1 MPQAKRGTRAG
12 DVRRWQK
19 GGPWVMSSATYG
31 CGCPVKTVAILAC
44 TCVIGAMG
52 AASLAAQKPSRPTP
66 TLVGTPGAATPA
78 TPQTTA
84 KTPRHSPTLQ
94 GTPGAAAPAAAAAQ
108 PTGSTIQTQAAHPV
122 AGATFTAGLAVEP
135 FEGDSA
141 ALGGY
146 LRRYTLL
153 LDSSIVT
160 LVNVFRNTSGQP
172 LAGASEPS
180 ALSARERDR
189 WDRCR
194 NVHWDLQSYVTAMHD
209 LLEGL
214 PENAAVQHAGGAL
227 DTALTAMQATAACDD
242 VASMVAAPD
251 RWAPWGQNYQATAR
265 RFYSEWYG
273 QVRDVQEKNR
283 AFIVAVN
290 ATRPANDRISVP
302 AALPHNPPYAGATPG
317 R

>member
-1 MPQAKRGTRAG
+1 MKPALI
-12 DVRRWQK
+12 
-19 GGPWVMSSATYG
+19 
-31 CGCPVKTVAILAC
+31 VACAC
-44 TCVIGAMG
+44 VVG
-52 AASLAAQKPSRPTP
+52 AASAASLEAQKPSRPTP
-66 TLVGTPGAATPA
+66 TLVGTPGAAAQSGAATQPA
-78 TPQTTA
+78 AQPAAT
-84 KTPRHSPTLQ
+84 KTPRHTPTLQ
-94 GTPGAAAPAAAAAQ
+94 GTPGAAAPAAGA
-108 PTGSTIQTQAAHPV
+108 TIQTQAAAHPP

-141 ALGGY
+141 ALSPY
-146 LRRYTLL
+146 LRRYTVL

-160 LVNVFRNTSGQP
+160 LVGVFRNTSGQP
-172 LAGASEPS
+172 LAGAADPT

-194 NVHWDLQSYVTAMHD
+194 NLHWDLQTYVAAMHD
-209 LLEGL
+209 MLESL
-214 PENAAVQHAGGAL
+214 PANAAVQHAAGAL

-242 VASMVAAPD
+242 IASMVAAPD
-251 RWAPWGQNYQATAR
+251 RWTPWGQNYQATAR
-265 RFYSEWYG
+265 RFYADWYG

-302 AALPHNPPYAGATPG
+302 AALPRNPPYAGATPG